1 MPCINM
7 IIDYNTLAETS
18 KVFIYPANRKLYKD
32 EFPVFNE
39 KIKNFLNNFEGVD
52 AFFEIK
58 YQRFIVVII
67 SEDTPLS
74 IDQNDSLVSFILSLE
89 NEFKITLLDKVNV
102 CFKQGEYVQLKE
114 ITAFKKLIKNK
125 GASKKT
131 IVFDNLISIK
141 EEYDN
146 HWEMPAEHS
155 WISHFFK

>member
-1 MPCINM
+1 M
-7 IIDYNTLAETS
+7 IVNYSTLTETS
-18 KVFIYPANRKLYKD
+18 KVFIYPANRKFYKD
-32 EFPVFNE
+32 EFPVINK
-39 KIKNFLNNFEGVD
+39 KIKNFLTNFEGID

-58 YQRFIVVII
+58 YQRFVIIVI

-74 IDQNDSLVSFILSLE
+74 IDQNDKLVVFIFSLE
-89 NEFKITLLDKVNV
+89 KEFKITLLDKINV

-114 ITAFKKLIKNK
+114 ISAFKKLIKNK
-125 GASKKT
+125 GVSKKT

-146 HWEMPAEHS
+146 YWEMPAEDS

>member
-1 MPCINM
+1 M
-7 IIDYNTLAETS
+7 IVNYNTLTETS
-18 KVFIYPANRKLYKD
+18 KVFIYPANRKFYKD
-32 EFPVFNE
+32 EFPVINK
-39 KIKNFLNNFEGVD
+39 KIENFLTNFEGID

-58 YQRFIVVII
+58 YQRFVIIVI

-74 IDQNDSLVSFILSLE
+74 IDQNDKLVVFIFSLE
-89 NEFKITLLDKVNV
+89 KEFKITLLDKINV

-114 ITAFKKLIKNK
+114 ISAFKKLIKNK
-125 GASKKT
+125 GVSKKT

-146 HWEMPAEHS
+146 YWEMPAEDS